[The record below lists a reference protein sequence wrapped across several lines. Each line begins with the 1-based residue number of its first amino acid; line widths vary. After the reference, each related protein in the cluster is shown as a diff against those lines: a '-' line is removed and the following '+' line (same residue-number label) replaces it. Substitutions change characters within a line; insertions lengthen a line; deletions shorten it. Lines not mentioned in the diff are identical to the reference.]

1 MHSSTAWRQVVLI
14 IWDQYHHSP
23 APVQGCVTVS
33 DQQYQS
39 FLPVSDQY
47 QAVSPSETNA
57 TLLFHRLRLWDQY
70 KAVSQSE
77 TSRVGRIVDIQ
88 MTGIIRCTGVVCI
101 NYQKWW
107 GLCSILQTIIW
118 SLVFLRC
125 LFWSCILPKAVWM
138 YQWLDKCTYCWTLFP
153 SVCSLKHLSVRFL
166 QRWEAPRPC
175 CYTLFVM
182 PQALRGVA
190 GYVVIDTSKYL
201 LVLGY
206 SYHWNVQV
214 LSSHISA
221 SLMFMQIVLKIELFY

>member
-14 IWDQYHHSP
+14 IWDQYHHSL

-39 FLPVSDQY
+39 FLPVWDQY

-118 SLVFLRC
+118 ILVFLRC

-138 YQWLDKCTYCWTLFP
+138 YQRLDKCTYCWTLFP
-153 SVCSLKHLSVRFL
+153 SALFSKASVCK
-166 QRWEAPRPC
+166 
-175 CYTLFVM
+175 
-182 PQALRGVA
+182 
-190 GYVVIDTSKYL
+190 
-201 LVLGY
+201 
-206 SYHWNVQV
+206 
-214 LSSHISA
+214 ISA
-221 SLMFMQIVLKIELFY
+221 ALGSSTTLLLYTVCHASSTQGCCWLRCHRHLKIPSGARIQLSLECTGP